1 MVVVENEVFGAND
14 IVYVHLVAHA
24 HNRETGENSTTV
36 CARKTERYLFLVLIE
51 YRNMEVDIL
60 KQGFPKVITDLPEAD
75 IQFKGVK
82 GWIAQ
87 GESHQIVFFE
97 IEPFAEV
104 SEHSHDSP
112 QWGIVVEGKIELTI
126 GDETRVYEKG
136 DEYFIP
142 AHTKHSAKF
151 LSKCRPIDFFG
162 EKMRY
167 KPKVR

>member
-1 MVVVENEVFGAND
+1 
-14 IVYVHLVAHA
+14 
-24 HNRETGENSTTV
+24 
-36 CARKTERYLFLVLIE
+36 
-51 YRNMEVDIL
+51 MEVDTL
-60 KQGFPKVITDLPEAD
+60 KQGFPKVITDLLEAD
-75 IQFKGVK
+75 IQFRGVR
-82 GWIAQ
+82 GWLAQ
-87 GESHQIVFFE
+87 GESHQLVFFE

-112 QWGIVVEGKIELTI
+112 QWGIVVEGKMELTI

-142 AHTKHSAKF
+142 AHTKHSARF
-151 LSKCRPIDFFG
+151 LSKFRAIDFFG